1 MVKIPGLVTSQQWPG
16 EHREPPLRRNDDCRS
31 DGGGALHRRRPG
43 TADLGGELRHHL
55 PWQEDRGDP
64 APFQLLDMEETGGGC
79 RLTVEGR
86 QPPPPGWP
94 RRATVIPAFQPL
106 VVEEAGRPTTDAGFL
121 QAHHCKLKVS
131 LADSQRYI

>member
-16 EHREPPLRRNDDCRS
+16 EHREPPLRREDDGRA
-31 DGGGALHRRRPG
+31 DVGGALHRRRPG

-79 RLTVEGR
+79 GG
-86 QPPPPGWP
+86 PPSS
-94 RRATVIPAFQPL
+94 R
-106 VVEEAGRPTTDAGFL
+106 
-121 QAHHCKLKVS
+121 HSS
-131 LADSQRYI
+131 LW